1 MSAPATLSAW
11 IMRRQRRLLDLA
23 CVCALVGLALVVW
36 SIVDPRPVPVVLA
49 MSMAQ
54 GVGTL
59 SFVIYLV
66 VVLAELRQTRVLGE
80 RDEGP

>member
-1 MSAPATLSAW
+1 MSAW
-11 IMRRQRRLLDLA
+11 VVKHQRRLLDLA
-23 CVCALVGLALVVW
+23 CVLALVGLGLIVW

-49 MSMAQ
+49 MSAAQ

-66 VVLAELRQTRVLGE
+66 VVLAELRQARVLGK